1 MLYAVAAR
9 FSDIKTAESLG
20 LTDLRFWYRGHEI
33 MVAEERAALGGT
45 VG

>member
-9 FSDIKTAESLG
+9 FSDIKTAEELG
-20 LTDLRFWYRGHEI
+20 LTDLRFWYEGHEI
-33 MVAEERAALGGT
+33 MCAEERAALGGT